1 MGRYYVGIDLG
12 GTFIKCGV
20 CDAEGNVV
28 HFTSID
34 TEVEGGR
41 DHVLDRM
48 GDLVGYVRDAA
59 GLSPD
64 QIAGVGIGSPGPLD
78 TKKGIIHEA
87 PNLPGWVELPLADE
101 IQKRCGYSTFLEN
114 DANSAALAEAVAGA
128 GKGVQCMLMLTL
140 GTGIGGGIVIDG
152 RVWHGA
158 NDIAAELGHVTI
170 DYDGIECNCGIKGC
184 VEAYAS
190 ATGVLRRTRE
200 ALAEGADSTLAGL
213 GDELT
218 CKAVFGAAADGDAMA
233 QTIVADTIVYLGTA
247 IGSLINIFNPDMI
260 VLFGGM
266 TNAGEQLFGPLREE
280 VARRCFK
287 IGSDQ
292 CQIVPSQL
300 GGEAGVIGAAVTA
313 MQRTQEAN

>member
-1 MGRYYVGIDLG
+1 
-12 GTFIKCGV
+12 
-20 CDAEGNVV
+20 
-28 HFTSID
+28 
-34 TEVEGGR
+34 
-41 DHVLDRM
+41 
-48 GDLVGYVRDAA
+48 
-59 GLSPD
+59 
-64 QIAGVGIGSPGPLD
+64 
-78 TKKGIIHEA
+78 
-87 PNLPGWVELPLADE
+87 
-101 IQKRCGYSTFLEN
+101 
-114 DANSAALAEAVAGA
+114 
-128 GKGVQCMLMLTL
+128 MLMLTL

-170 DYDGIECNCGIKGC
+170 DYDGVECNCGVKGC

-190 ATGVLRRTRE
+190 ATAVVRRTRE

-213 GDELT
+213 GDDLT
-218 CKAVFGAAADGDAMA
+218 CKAVFRAAADGDALA

-287 IGSDQ
+287 IGADQ

-300 GGEAGVIGAAVTA
+300 GGEAGVIGAAATA
-313 MQRTQEAN
+313 MQRLQEAN